1 MNDQPVSRVAA
12 PAEGAAPD
20 AAAAAPGTAPRAIEP
35 GGSVARNRPSPNTV
49 VSRSA
54 PLYVRHALP
63 VRIMHWIN
71 VIALTLMF
79 MSGLQIFNSHPALYW
94 GNTSYSGRPAW
105 LEIGA
110 KEDARG
116 RPIGY
121 TRLFGHEFV
130 TSGVLGISSD
140 DGQTYAQGFPSWLT
154 VPSHQ
159 WLAMARSWHFFF
171 AWVFLI
177 NGLCY
182 VAYTIWSRHLA
193 RDLWPTRADI
203 RGIGA
208 SILDHLRFRHPTGEA
223 AKRYNVL
230 QKIAYVTVIFVLLP
244 LIILMGLGMSPR
256 LDTLFG
262 GWVGWFGGR
271 QSVRSIHFLVAWAL
285 AAFVLIHVFEV
296 IVTGLWN
303 NLRSMING
311 RYRVPGEAS
320 HR

>member
-1 MNDQPVSRVAA
+1 MNDQASPAIAA
-12 PAEGAAPD
+12 D
-20 AAAAAPGTAPRAIEP
+20 AAPRAPTAKPRE
-35 GGSVARNRPSPNTV
+35 
-49 VSRSA
+49 
-54 PLYVRHALP
+54 LYRRHALP

-71 VIALTLMF
+71 VVALTLMF

-94 GNTSYSGRPAW
+94 GESSYGKRPAW

-110 KEDARG
+110 KEDAQG
-116 RPIGY
+116 HPVGY
-121 TRLFGHEFV
+121 ARVLGHEFN
-130 TSGVLGISSD
+130 TSGVLGLSTD
-140 DGQTYAQGFPSWLT
+140 DGRMYAQGFPSWLT

-171 AWVFLI
+171 AWIFLI

-182 VAYTIWSRHLA
+182 VAYTILSRHLL
-193 RDLWPTRADI
+193 RDLWPKRADL

-208 SILDHLRFRHPTGEA
+208 SIVDHLRFRHPTGEA

-230 QKIAYVTVIFVLLP
+230 QKFTYLTVIFVLLP

-256 LDTLFG
+256 LDALFG

-271 QSVRSIHFLVAWAL
+271 QSVRSIHFIVAWAL
-285 AAFVLIHVFEV
+285 VAFVLIHVFEV

-303 NLRSMING
+303 NLRSMITG
-311 RYRVPGEAS
+311 RYRVPGES
-320 HR
+320 HD